1 VSVFGIEKALYELG
15 VDGSAVQRYRTD
27 KDLFLTQF
35 ILTADETR
43 AMKEMDLATFIS
55 AGANP
60 LLVLGAYRAV
70 GAGESGADD
79 MEEYMARVNAK
90 PN

>member
-1 VSVFGIEKALYELG
+1 MSVFGIEKALYVLG
-15 VDGSAVQRYRTD
+15 TDGSAVQRYRTE
-27 KDLFLTQF
+27 KDLFLADF
-35 ILTADETR
+35 ILTGDEAR
-43 AMKEMDLATFIS
+43 AMREMDLATFIS

-79 MEEYMARVNAK
+79 MGEYMARVNAK
-90 PN
+90 PK